1 MRSYYLDMVKS
12 LRGKQYHTP
21 DGSVGRIFC
30 DMLSAEIEKYNQGLQ
45 KSEREFLFIGL
56 ILQQKRYVNNG
67 REIRELLKR
76 RMDMCSKNQ
85 IKELL
90 EEATRCDRQFP
101 NSTSKKDDE
110 QIMRLFNRLM
120 LLGKVREAN
129 YIITKRSARG
139 GILHPND
146 MANDKKGPLNKTVFE
161 VLKEKHPQPKQLDEE
176 VFVECDG
183 LSVMTDVDINT
194 NLIEKVAI
202 RLRGSGGP
210 SGTDSDWRN
219 LLLRYGARSKRLRE
233 AVAASVRRHANEVIE
248 WDHMRAFLAR
258 RGVALDKNP
267 GTRPVGISE
276 VRQRIEAKAMVM
288 ETGIDPQEVVGDDNS
303 CAGLK
308 AGIEGSVHWTRIYGI
323 EMMLKENLL
332 LLLQMHLMQC
342 IGKPLC
348 GMLGYYGQ
356 DVLAFFLIH
365 IKVTLKFF

>member
-1 MRSYYLDMVKS
+1 M
-12 LRGKQYHTP
+12 
-21 DGSVGRIFC
+21 
-30 DMLSAEIEKYNQGLQ
+30 
-45 KSEREFLFIGL
+45 
-56 ILQQKRYVNNG
+56 
-67 REIRELLKR
+67 
-76 RMDMCSKNQ
+76 
-85 IKELL
+85 
-90 EEATRCDRQFP
+90 
-101 NSTSKKDDE
+101 
-110 QIMRLFNRLM
+110 
-120 LLGKVREAN
+120 
-129 YIITKRSARG
+129 
-139 GILHPND
+139 
-146 MANDKKGPLNKTVFE
+146 
-161 VLKEKHPQPKQLDEE
+161 
-176 VFVECDG
+176 ECDG
-183 LSVMTDVDINT
+183 LSLMTDVDINT
-194 NLIEKVAI
+194 NLIEKVAR

-210 SGTDSDWRN
+210 SGTDSDQWRN
-219 LLLRYGARSKRLRE
+219 LLLRYGAHSKRLRE

-308 AGIEGSVHWTRIYGI
+308 AGIEGSVHSTRIYGI

-332 LLLQMHLMQC
+332 LLLQMHSMQC